1 MAAVQP
7 NTGATGGIPPTAVP
21 APPLS
26 QLNPGSG
33 GGIVSA
39 GFNANDPD
47 MGHTM
52 NYNNTA
58 GGDITVNGGVATRSV
73 DPNALTSNQLA
84 GLENTNSPLSQ
95 LALAQGANNA
105 AATGNA
111 NGTLMAG
118 ASENALLQQ
127 LTPIASQNAQVYE
140 RQAQS
145 NQDALNTAANTDRSV
160 HGQIA
165 AAGVSA
171 NASMHNAQLA
181 ADTAAKSLAQN
192 QQQFTTNWQN
202 EFQTAKNSQAFQT
215 ASQAQQQQFS
225 LQSNGLNSAMNTI
238 FSDPSYWSNPQ
249 GAMGMLNYFGS
260 NINSLVDSLFPQQ
273 GGATNQMY
281 SQYGYTP
288 TQANA
293 NIPNTGAP

>member
-1 MAAVQP
+1 MATVQP
-7 NTGATGGIPPTAVP
+7 TATAGLPPTAIP
-21 APPLS
+21 GAPPLN
-26 QLNPGSG
+26 QLNPGPYT
-33 GGIVSA
+33 VTSA
-39 GFNANDPD
+39 GQAANNPD
-47 MGHTM
+47 NINSGSL
-52 NYNNTA
+52 NNTA
-58 GGDITVNGGVATRSV
+58 GGDITMQNGVAVRSV

-127 LTPIASQNAQVYE
+127 LTPIATQNAQVYE

-145 NQDALNTAANTDRSV
+145 NQDAENTAANTRRQVS
-160 HGQIA
+160 GQVA

-202 EFQTAKNSQAFQT
+202 EFQTATNSQAFQT
-215 ASQAQQQQFS
+215 ANQAQQQQFS
-225 LQSNGLNSAMNTI
+225 LQANGLNSAISTI

-260 NINSLVDSLFPQQ
+260 NINDLVDNLFPQQ

-281 SQYGYTP
+281 GQYGYSP
-288 TQANA
+288 TAANT
-293 NIPNTGAP
+293 NIPNTTAP

>member
-1 MAAVQP
+1 MATVQP
-7 NTGATGGIPPTAVP
+7 TATAGLPPTAIP
-21 APPLS
+21 GQPMS
-26 QLNPGSG
+26 QLNPGTYSTYDAGLAATNPDTAQSG
-33 GGIVSA
+33 
-39 GFNANDPD
+39 
-47 MGHTM
+47 T
-52 NYNNTA
+52 YNNSA
-58 GGDITVNGGVATRSV
+58 NGNISIINGVATRTV

-127 LTPIASQNAQVYE
+127 LTPIATQNAQVYE

-145 NQDALNTAANTDRSV
+145 NQDALNTAANTNRSV

-202 EFQTAKNSQAFQT
+202 EFQTATNSQAFQT

-225 LQSNGLNSAMNTI
+225 LQSNGLNSAISTI

-260 NINSLVDSLFPQQ
+260 NINSLVDNLFPQQ
-273 GGATNQMY
+273 GGASNQMY
-281 SQYGYTP
+281 NQYGYTP

-293 NIPNTGAP
+293 NIPNAGAP